1 MVTRAYLDSLQS
13 RAQFFPPY
21 DHSEI
26 EAELLNALIE
36 ALPDWDSR
44 SDTILRRAL
53 PAIARVVAVARE
65 TDRAQLL
72 RGLVAFAQG
81 PDLDAIG
88 LGPPPVRRNLQ
99 EEDEDY
105 RLRIINAHARLNLGS
120 LNGIKEQTFEFN
132 SEITDAL
139 VTLAPNRQ
147 DVRVYALKG
156 TDQLTDDE
164 QASLAMSLNADG
176 NAILGVTVT
185 VAEPTIIEVRAAAT
199 VTYDPAAVSAETAE
213 ADAIAGMTAYI
224 NGALIGDTLYR
235 NRLTDAAITAS
246 AINASAQFE
255 LFQSS
260 TWTAQPG
267 DLIPA
272 SGFAAAA
279 KYVLEQPPTVTL
291 VRA

>member
-1 MVTRAYLDSLQS
+1 MVTSAYLQSLTT
-13 RAQFFPPY
+13 RARFYPPY
-21 DHSEI
+21 NHTDI
-26 EAELLNALIE
+26 ERVILDALIAE
-36 ALPDWDSR
+36 LPDWDSR
-44 SDTILRRAL
+44 TDTILRRAL
-53 PAIARVVAVARE
+53 PAIARNVAVRIE
-65 TDRAQLL
+65 TDHAQLL
-72 RGLVAFAQG
+72 RGLVLYAEG
-81 PDLDAIG
+81 PDLDVLG
-88 LGPPPVRRNLQ
+88 LGPPPVRRNVG
-99 EEDEDY
+99 ESDDDY

-120 LNGIKEQTFEFN
+120 LRGVQEQCFEFN

-156 TDQLTDDE
+156 TDQLTNDE
-164 QASLAMSLNADG
+164 QAALAMSLNAAG

-213 ADAIAGMTAYI
+213 ADAIASMTAYI

-260 TWTAQPG
+260 TWTAQAG
-267 DLIPA
+267 DLVPA